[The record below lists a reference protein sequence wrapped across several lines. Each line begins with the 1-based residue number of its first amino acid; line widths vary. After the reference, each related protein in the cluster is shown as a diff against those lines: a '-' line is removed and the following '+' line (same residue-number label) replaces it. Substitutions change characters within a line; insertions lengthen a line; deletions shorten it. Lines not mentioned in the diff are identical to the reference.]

1 MQSRVIIYL
10 LIPIL
15 IFIGI
20 LITPPSEESQK
31 LATMTAVNI
40 QEMIPYERE
49 YTAQEVLFEA
59 NQNDHEAV
67 IEEWRL
73 ERGARTTYSYV
84 LRLQGFETVI
94 QVDAGAANTR
104 SDGYYAMQAHS
115 PIYEADEPLSIGY
128 PLVLFASEQRLVL
141 SQMEVRVIYEEDGA
155 LKKWNITAK
164 EDMNK

>member
-1 MQSRVIIYL
+1 MRSRVIIYL

-20 LITPPSEESQK
+20 LITPASEESQK
-31 LATMTAVNI
+31 VATMTAVNI

-49 YTAQEVLFEA
+49 YTAQQVLLEKTNDGREA
-59 NQNDHEAV
+59 K

-115 PIYEADEPLSIGY
+115 PVFEADEPLSTGY
-128 PLVLFASEQRLVL
+128 PIILFATEQRLVL
-141 SQMEVRVIYEEDGA
+141 NQMEVRVLYEVDGVIE
-155 LKKWNITAK
+155 KWRIL
-164 EDMNK
+164 ESEES

>member
-1 MQSRVIIYL
+1 MRSRVIIYL

-31 LATMTAVNI
+31 VATMTAVNI

-49 YTAQEVLFEA
+49 YTAQKVLLEEVNDGREA
-59 NQNDHEAV
+59 M

-84 LRLQGFETVI
+84 LRLQGFDTVI

-115 PIYEADEPLSIGY
+115 PVFEADEPLSIGY
-128 PLVLFASEQRLVL
+128 PIVLFASEQRLVL
-141 SQMEVRVIYEEDGA
+141 NQMEVRVLYEEENQI
-155 LKKWNITAK
+155 KKWRIL
-164 EDMNK
+164 ESE

>member
-1 MQSRVIIYL
+1 MRSRVIIYL

-20 LITPPSEESQK
+20 LITPASEESQK
-31 LATMTAVNI
+31 VATMTAVNI
-40 QEMIPYERE
+40 QEMIPYEHE
-49 YTAQEVLFEA
+49 YTAQQVLLEKTNDGREA
-59 NQNDHEAV
+59 K

-115 PIYEADEPLSIGY
+115 PVFEADEPLSTGY
-128 PLVLFASEQRLVL
+128 PIILFATEQRLVL
-141 SQMEVRVIYEEDGA
+141 NQMEVRVLYEVDGVIE
-155 LKKWNITAK
+155 KWRIL
-164 EDMNK
+164 ESEES

>member
-1 MQSRVIIYL
+1 MRSRVIIYL

-31 LATMTAVNI
+31 VATMTAVNI

-49 YTAQEVLFEA
+49 YTSQKLLLEETLH
-59 NQNDHEAV
+59 DYEAV
-67 IEEWRL
+67 LEEWQL
-73 ERGARTTYSYV
+73 ERGARTSYSYV
-84 LRLQGFETVI
+84 LRLRGFETVV

-115 PIYEADEPLSIGY
+115 PIYEADKPLSIGY
-128 PLVLFASEQRLVL
+128 PIILFATEQRLVL
-141 SQMEVRVIYEEDGA
+141 NQMEVRVIYEENGE
-155 LKKWNITAK
+155 LKKWSITSQ
-164 EDMNK
+164 ES

>member
-1 MQSRVIIYL
+1 MRSRVIIYL

-20 LITPPSEESQK
+20 LITPASEESQK
-31 LATMTAVNI
+31 VATMTAVNI

-49 YTAQEVLFEA
+49 YTAQQVLLEKTNDGREA
-59 NQNDHEAV
+59 K

-115 PIYEADEPLSIGY
+115 PVFEADEPLSTGY
-128 PLVLFASEQRLVL
+128 PIILFATEQRLVL
-141 SQMEVRVIYEEDGA
+141 NQMEVRVLYEVDGVIENWRI
-155 LKKWNITAK
+155 L
-164 EDMNK
+164 ESEES

>member
-1 MQSRVIIYL
+1 MRSRVIIYL

-20 LITPPSEESQK
+20 LITPASEESQK
-31 LATMTAVNI
+31 VATMTAVNI

-49 YTAQEVLFEA
+49 YTAQQVLLEKTNDGREA
-59 NQNDHEAV
+59 K

-115 PIYEADEPLSIGY
+115 PVFEADEPLSTGY
-128 PLVLFASEQRLVL
+128 PIILFATEQRLVL
-141 SQMEVRVIYEEDGA
+141 NQMEVRVLYEKDGVIE
-155 LKKWNITAK
+155 KWRIL
-164 EDMNK
+164 ESEES

>member
-1 MQSRVIIYL
+1 MRSRVIIYL

-20 LITPPSEESQK
+20 LITPASEESQK
-31 LATMTAVNI
+31 VATMTAVNI

-49 YTAQEVLFEA
+49 YTAQQVLLEKTNDGREA
-59 NQNDHEAV
+59 K

-73 ERGARTTYSYV
+73 ERGTRTTYSYV

-115 PIYEADEPLSIGY
+115 PVFEADEPLSTGY
-128 PLVLFASEQRLVL
+128 PIILFATEQRLVL
-141 SQMEVRVIYEEDGA
+141 NQMEVRVLYEVDGV
-155 LKKWNITAK
+155 I
-164 EDMNK
+164 D

>member
-1 MQSRVIIYL
+1 MRSRVIIYL

-20 LITPPSEESQK
+20 LITPASEESQK
-31 LATMTAVNI
+31 VATMTAVNI

-49 YTAQEVLFEA
+49 YTAQQVLLEKTNDGREA
-59 NQNDHEAV
+59 K

-115 PIYEADEPLSIGY
+115 PVFEADEPLSIGY
-128 PLVLFASEQRLVL
+128 PIILFATEQRLVL
-141 SQMEVRVIYEEDGA
+141 NQMEVRVLYEEDGVIE
-155 LKKWNITAK
+155 KWRIL
-164 EDMNK
+164 ESEES

>member
-1 MQSRVIIYL
+1 MRSRVIIYL

-31 LATMTAVNI
+31 VATMTAVNI
-40 QEMIPYERE
+40 QEMIPYEPE
-49 YTAQEVLFEA
+49 YTAQKVLVEEVNDDREA
-59 NQNDHEAV
+59 I

-104 SDGYYAMQAHS
+104 SDGYFAMQAHS
-115 PIYEADEPLSIGY
+115 PVFEADEPLSIGY
-128 PLVLFASEQRLVL
+128 PIVLFVSEQRLVL
-141 SQMEVRVIYEEDGA
+141 NQMEVRVLYEEDG
-155 LKKWNITAK
+155 KIEKWRILESEK
-164 EDMNK
+164 S

>member
-1 MQSRVIIYL
+1 MRSRVIIYL

-20 LITPPSEESQK
+20 LITPASEESQK
-31 LATMTAVNI
+31 VATMTAVNI

-49 YTAQEVLFEA
+49 YTAQQVLLEKTNDGREA
-59 NQNDHEAV
+59 K

-73 ERGARTTYSYV
+73 ERGTRTTYSYV

-115 PIYEADEPLSIGY
+115 PVFEADEPLSTGY
-128 PLVLFASEQRLVL
+128 PIILFATEQRLVL
-141 SQMEVRVIYEEDGA
+141 NQMEVRVLYEVDGVIE
-155 LKKWNITAK
+155 KWRIL
-164 EDMNK
+164 ESEES

>member
-1 MQSRVIIYL
+1 MRSRVIIYL

-20 LITPPSEESQK
+20 LITPASEESQK
-31 LATMTAVNI
+31 VATMTAVNI

-49 YTAQEVLFEA
+49 YTAQQVLLEKTNDGREA
-59 NQNDHEAV
+59 K

-94 QVDAGAANTR
+94 QVDAGAAHTR

-115 PIYEADEPLSIGY
+115 PVFEADEPLSTGY
-128 PLVLFASEQRLVL
+128 PIILFATEQRLVL
-141 SQMEVRVIYEEDGA
+141 NQMEVRVLYEVDGVIE
-155 LKKWNITAK
+155 KWRIL
-164 EDMNK
+164 ESEES

>member
-1 MQSRVIIYL
+1 MRSRVIIYL

-31 LATMTAVNI
+31 VATMTAVNI

-49 YTAQEVLFEA
+49 YTAQKVLLEEMNDGREA
-59 NQNDHEAV
+59 I

-115 PIYEADEPLSIGY
+115 PVFKADEPLSTGY
-128 PLVLFASEQRLVL
+128 PIVLFATEQRLVL
-141 SQMEVRVIYEEDGA
+141 NQMEVRVLYEEDG
-155 LKKWNITAK
+155 KIEKWRILEST
-164 EDMNK
+164 DS